1 MNISTIPSD
10 AIVKATQIALV
21 AGYVIS
27 LLAIFGL
34 AALHDGTLAD
44 TAMQTFRDIA
54 IATGAG
60 GTLWGA
66 AHTVTTNIFAAH
78 PAPAAASTAPV
89 AATAPATPAPQDVE
103 QPST

>member
-1 MNISTIPSD
+1 MNLNTIPSD
-10 AIVKATQIALV
+10 AIVKATQIAMV

-54 IATGAG
+54 IATVGG

-66 AHTVTTNIFAAH
+66 AHTVTSNLVAQH
-78 PAPAAASTAPV
+78 VAAAPK
-89 AATAPATPAPQDVE
+89 PQDVE
-103 QPST
+103 QPSA